1 VPAIRETAKAM
12 ARGLATLAVAPLLI
26 WSRASARMIGP
37 DRAVQ
42 GATQALALVPGLSGQ
57 YLRRAFLCRALASC
71 HSSVTVEFGTIFSKA
86 GASIGED
93 AYIGPMSH
101 IGLAQIEPGAMLGAG
116 VHVLSGPRTHGIG
129 EPDALIRDQPGEAML
144 VQIGRGAWVGSAAVI
159 MADVGAGAVI
169 GAGAVVTR
177 PIPPLAVAAGVPARV
192 LRRRG
197 PGESSSESR
206 TNNDIPP
213 CSGPQSPEAIAP
225 E

>member
-1 VPAIRETAKAM
+1 MPSIRETAKAT
-12 ARGLATLAVAPLLI
+12 ARGLATLAVAPLLL

-42 GATQALALVPGLSGQ
+42 GATQALALVPGLPGQ
-57 YLRRAFLCRALASC
+57 YLRRAFLGRALASF
-71 HSSVTVEFGTIFSKA
+71 HPSATVEFGTIFSKA

-101 IGLAQIEPGAMLGAG
+101 IGLAQIEAGALLGAG

-129 EPDALIRDQPGEAML
+129 DPDTLIRDQPGEALL
-144 VQIGRGAWVGSAAVI
+144 VRIGRGAWVGSAAVI

-177 PIPPLAVAAGVPARV
+177 PVPPYVLAAGVPARV
-192 LRRRG
+192 LRRRD
-197 PGESSSESR
+197 PI
-206 TNNDIPP
+206 DIDALDLPDT
-213 CSGPQSPEAIAP
+213 QEPEP
-225 E
+225 LPTE